1 MQDIQEIAQTLA
13 HTPMIIESFKQL
25 VFYHSFFS
33 LFFILPF
40 VLNLW
45 SLFFYKNLV
54 QLNKRIWFMMPLIFF
69 LLSVAVLSGLNILFF
84 NPQSFGISTIV
95 MSIFCLVVFGGE
107 MYRIKILN
115 IARRTSMEAMERYV
129 GFCKILYLI
138 DIALYGLIVLSTQ
151 VF

>member
-1 MQDIQEIAQTLA
+1 MQEIEMTQALVQ
-13 HTPMIIESFKQL
+13 TPMILESFRQL
-25 VFYHSFFS
+25 TFYHSFFS

-95 MSIFCLVVFGGE
+95 MIIFCLVVLAGE
-107 MYRIKILN
+107 IYRIKILK
-115 IARRTSMEAMERYV
+115 IARRTSLEAMERYV
-129 GFCKILYLI
+129 VFCKILYVI
-138 DIALYGLIVLSTQ
+138 DIVLYALIVLSTW
-151 VF
+151 VW

>member
-1 MQDIQEIAQTLA
+1 MQETQALAQTLA
-13 HTPMIIESFKQL
+13 QTPMILESFNQL
-25 VFYHSFFS
+25 TFYHGFFS

-84 NPQSFGISTIV
+84 HPQSFGIGTIV
-95 MSIFCLVVFGGE
+95 MSVFCLVVFGGE
-107 MYRIKILN
+107 MYRIKILK

-138 DIALYGLIVLSTQ
+138 DIALYGLIVLSAQ

>member
-1 MQDIQEIAQTLA
+1 MQEIQDLAQNLA
-13 HTPMIIESFKQL
+13 QTPMILESFRQL
-25 VFYHSFFS
+25 NFYHSFFS
-33 LFFILPF
+33 FFFILPF

-84 NPQSFGISTIV
+84 SPQSFKASTIV
-95 MSIFCLVVFGGE
+95 MIVFCLVVFGGE
-107 MYRIKILN
+107 IYRIKILK
-115 IARRTSMEAMERYV
+115 IAKRTSLEAMERYV
-129 GFCKILYLI
+129 SFCKILYGI
-138 DIALYGLIVLSTQ
+138 DIALYALIVLSTQ